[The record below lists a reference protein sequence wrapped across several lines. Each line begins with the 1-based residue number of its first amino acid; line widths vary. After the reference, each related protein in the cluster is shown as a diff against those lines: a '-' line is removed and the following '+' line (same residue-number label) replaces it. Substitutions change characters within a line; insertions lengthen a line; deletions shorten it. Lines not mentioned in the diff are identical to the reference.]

1 MFPVIYDF
9 GDIDIFGFSFHPV
22 INSYGFM
29 LMLAFYSCYF
39 FLNKDLKRLGHN
51 PSLAG
56 DIIFAAAVGGIVG
69 SRVYFL
75 LENFDQFISDPI
87 GMIFSGGG
95 LVFLGGLL
103 GGLLA
108 VTYVIKKNSLE
119 WLVIADLVAPLL
131 ILGYAIGRVGCLL
144 VGDDYGLPTHVPWGI
159 EFPNGIPPSTYSI
172 FQTRYPWVDLTGFTP
187 GVLKVHPTQIYE
199 ILLGGGIFYFLY
211 QKRLSIKIKGSLFFT
226 YLILAGAERF
236 MVEFL
241 RINQKYFMGLS
252 GAQIISLTM
261 VSVGLWFLYNPVSQT
276 EGHAVKENK

>member
-9 GDIDIFGFSFHPV
+9 GDINIFGFSFHPV

-159 EFPNGIPPSTYSI
+159 EFPNGIPPSTYNI

-211 QKRLSIKIKGSLFFT
+211 QKRLSLSL
-226 YLILAGAERF
+226 IH
-236 MVEFL
+236 
-241 RINQKYFMGLS
+241 I
-252 GAQIISLTM
+252 
-261 VSVGLWFLYNPVSQT
+261 
-276 EGHAVKENK
+276 